1 MQDLFQGKYAF
12 CISQFFRVK
21 EGSDRRGRLASSLLG
36 AFGPRF
42 RSGRKYNPNQI
53 MLWPTKPP
61 PVSRS
66 QCKNALT
73 LKLGKIKVMASY
85 LFLPHNGTTNQWQ
98 KVGQEN
104 ASMTHAR

>member
-53 MLWPTKPP
+53 ML
-61 PVSRS
+61 
-66 QCKNALT
+66 
-73 LKLGKIKVMASY
+73 
-85 LFLPHNGTTNQWQ
+85 
-98 KVGQEN
+98 
-104 ASMTHAR
+104 

>member
-1 MQDLFQGKYAF
+1 
-12 CISQFFRVK
+12 
-21 EGSDRRGRLASSLLG
+21 
-36 AFGPRF
+36 
-42 RSGRKYNPNQI
+42 
-53 MLWPTKPP
+53 
-61 PVSRS
+61 VSRS